1 MARLNKLARQLQE
14 SGIDAFFGWDAVT
27 LGYLHGFNEGAGER
41 FSTVAVHADGRTAMI
56 CPALSVNQA
65 ERAGLTNIRAWRD
78 GEDPL
83 ALFRQLAED
92 WNLKSSILSV
102 DAEMPARMLLD
113 MQSVLP
119 AALFKHGDSL
129 VSSLMRVK
137 DSSEVAN
144 LKRAGEIADQAFP
157 AALAAI
163 RPGITEREIESV
175 LMDEMRRLGGTPT
188 FCIIAT
194 GANAAEPHHFSDN
207 TQVKEGESVIMDFGC
222 LYEGYHSDITRTVTV
237 GKASDEL
244 KKVYRSVYDA
254 HMSAR
259 GSIRV
264 GELAENVDR
273 AARSVIDA
281 AGFGEFFMH
290 RTGHGIGR
298 RIHEAPYIVAGN
310 SQPLEAGECFSVEPG
325 IYLPGNLG
333 VRIENIVTVTPEGH
347 MSLNAEPAAEII
359 EV

>member
-1 MARLNKLARQLQE
+1 MARISKLANQLKDN
-14 SGIDAFFGWDAVT
+14 GIDAFFGWDAVT

-41 FSTVAVHADGRTAMI
+41 FSTVALHADGRTAMI

-65 ERAGLTNIRAWRD
+65 SRAGIQNIRAWRD

-83 ALFRQLAED
+83 ALFRQLADE
-92 WNLKSSILSV
+92 WNLKSSIVSV

-137 DSSEVAN
+137 DSNEVAN
-144 LKRAGEIADQAFP
+144 LRRAGEIADKAFP

-163 RPGITEREIESV
+163 KPGVTEREIETV

-207 TQVKEGESVIMDFGC
+207 TPIKEGDSVIMDFGC
-222 LYEGYHSDITRTVTV
+222 LYEGYHSDITRTVTM
-237 GKASDEL
+237 GRASDEL
-244 KKVYRSVYDA
+244 KEVYRSVYAA
-254 HMSAR
+254 HMRAR
-259 GSIRV
+259 DAIRV
-264 GELAENVDR
+264 GEPCENVDR
-273 AARSVIDA
+273 AARNVIDA

-298 RIHEAPYIVAGN
+298 RVHEAPYIVAGN
-310 SQPLEAGECFSVEPG
+310 GELLEAGECFSVEPG

-333 VRIENIVTVTPEGH
+333 VRIENIVTVTADGH
-347 MSLNAEPAAEII
+347 SSLNAEPAPEII